1 MMSASQ
7 LSAAIRAKKK
17 AIANAEPEI
26 VDTSP
31 VPDMNAQDVWNKE
44 KDGYVEETL
53 DSPRRINSDETMMNE
68 PGEESLERMREA
80 RMGRLRAYLNGMD
93 VDGK

>member
-31 VPDMNAQDVWNKE
+31 VPDMNATDILE
-44 KDGYVEETL
+44 KKTDGYVEDTL
-53 DSPRRINSDETMMNE
+53 DSPKKINADETSMNE
-68 PGEESLERMREA
+68 ASEESLKAMRDA
-80 RMGRLRAYLNGMD
+80 RMGRLRSYLNGMKVSD
-93 VDGK
+93 